1 MIDHQLQAQVEADSA
16 AIEPARE
23 ATREVPS
30 IDQIEAIERHLK
42 GLPARQ
48 QMTVQ
53 SAIHRL
59 KQSIE
64 NLRDRGYNLDEV
76 ASELKKHGLHVS
88 GRTIAR
94 HLRSVAPKKRA
105 SAAQYPSTQST

>member
-1 MIDHQLQAQVEADSA
+1 MDTELQAHPQAESTAMRLPRGA
-16 AIEPARE
+16 
-23 ATREVPS
+23 PS
-30 IDQIEAIERHLK
+30 IDQIEAIEKHLK

-53 SAIHRL
+53 SAIHKL

-76 ASELKKHGLHVS
+76 ATELKKHGLHVS
-88 GRTIAR
+88 GRTLAR

-105 SAAQYPSTQST
+105 SAAQ